1 MEVKKLMLLEIE
13 TLASDDKKIRGAIN
27 IENFI
32 KCVMSG
38 GLA

>member
-1 MEVKKLMLLEIE
+1 MLLEIE
-13 TLASDDKKIRGAIN
+13 ILASDNRKISRVIY

-38 GLA
+38 GLV

>member
-1 MEVKKLMLLEIE
+1 MHLEIE
-13 TLASDDKKIRGAIN
+13 TLASDEKRIIGLMN

-32 KCVMSG
+32 KCVLSG